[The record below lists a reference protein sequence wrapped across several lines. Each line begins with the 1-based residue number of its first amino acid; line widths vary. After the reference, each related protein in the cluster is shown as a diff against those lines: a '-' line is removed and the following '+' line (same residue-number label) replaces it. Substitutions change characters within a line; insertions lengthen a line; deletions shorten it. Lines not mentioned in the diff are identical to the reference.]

1 VAVSGGADSVALL
14 RAAHAVAPEATLALH
29 CDHGLRAAAS
39 TSDAQFVEELC
50 QRLGVSL
57 FHYRTKLGKGPGLEE
72 RARNWRHSCYVH
84 AAQASGAKRILLAHH
99 AADQAETLLL
109 NLVRG
114 AGPQGAAGMRPWS
127 SLPGK
132 PLPGKPLQLGRP
144 FLELM
149 PQNLKNYLRTLRQ
162 TWREDASNG
171 DLRLARNKVRRQ
183 VLPLLTELNAKAI
196 EHLAAFCAR
205 MEPAGTG
212 LAQQLK
218 LDSAARGRVD
228 ALLAAGQGQTDLGR
242 GWTLSHGGPRADK
255 AWHIELKPGRPTARK
270 LREAGAY
277 WFSLALLAKPIQ
289 LRGARPGER
298 IRPFGFKGSKLV
310 RDLLAEAK
318 VPVSQ
323 RVAWPVLAVG
333 GKLVAVLGIRRGQE
347 FQARAG
353 EKALCLTWKAPF

>member
-14 RAAHAVAPEATLALH
+14 RAAQAVAPSAVMALH
-29 CDHGLRAAAS
+29 CDHGLRGAAS
-39 TSDAQFVEELC
+39 TADAQFVEDLC

-57 FHYRTKLGKGPGLEE
+57 FHYRAKLGQGPGLEE
-72 RARNWRHSCYVH
+72 RARNWRHRCYVH

-114 AGPQGAAGMRPWS
+114 AGSQGAAGMRPWS
-127 SLPGK
+127 

-144 FLELM
+144 FLGLM
-149 PQNLKNYLRTLRQ
+149 PQDLKSYLQTLRQ

-171 DLRLARNKVRRQ
+171 DVRLARNKVRRQ
-183 VLPLLTELNAKAI
+183 VLPLLAELNAKAI

-205 MEPAGTG
+205 LEPAGDG

-242 GWTLSHGGPRADK
+242 GWILSHGGPRTDK
-255 AWHIELKPGRPTARK
+255 AWLIELKPGRPTARK

-277 WFSLALLAKPIQ
+277 WFSPALLTKPIQ
-289 LRGARPGER
+289 LRGAKAGER
-298 IRPFGFKGSKLV
+298 IRPFGLQGSKLV

-323 RVAWPVLAVG
+323 RMAWPVLAAG
-333 GKLVAVLGIRRGQE
+333 GSVVAVLGIRRGQE
-347 FQARAG
+347 FQAQAG
-353 EKALCLTWKAPF
+353 EQALRLSWKAPF